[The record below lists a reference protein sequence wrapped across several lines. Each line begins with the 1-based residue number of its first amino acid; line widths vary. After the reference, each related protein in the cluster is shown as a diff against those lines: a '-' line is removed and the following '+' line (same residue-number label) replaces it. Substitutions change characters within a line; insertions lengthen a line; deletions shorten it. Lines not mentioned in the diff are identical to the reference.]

1 MFRFTEFR
9 RQEMDIK
16 TLEQL
21 TPFSEMELI
30 GIDDA
35 EDVY

>member
-1 MFRFTEFR
+1 
-9 RQEMDIK
+9 MDIK
-16 TLEQL
+16 DLETL

-35 EDVY
+35 EDAYWKN